1 MLWAL
6 LAGELIVLSIM
17 AGLGDLRRHIPL
29 YLLLFA
35 LAALLFALAVWRTT
49 ERAPSLRIIL
59 FVAIA
64 LRVPMFFTEPS
75 LSDDVW
81 RYLHDGR
88 AQLAGMSPYTLAPND
103 PRTVPYRGSEFGRI
117 NHPDVPTIYPPLAQ
131 MAFRIAAAFPA
142 PLVAWR
148 LVLLAA
154 EIMLLCAAAV
164 LIGRRAYGNLAL
176 YAWHPLAI
184 TEGIGSAHLEPLAI
198 SFLVLAIVANART
211 APVSAG
217 VALAAS
223 VATKLVA
230 APLILL
236 SRRTRTLV
244 AFALVLFVYMP
255 FALMEPNAR
264 GTLSLFAQSWESNGS
279 IFSIANAVVDGR
291 WYRIGAAAVLLAGLW
306 ILRRRHAPLPDAAAA
321 FFFALF
327 ILAPVV
333 HPWYLLWILALLPLR
348 RHPLDAVGV
357 AALIWTITVV
367 CAYTAHQQMLETQVW
382 RIPPFMLMIEYVP
395 VFALLVYAAVR
406 WRVTFRVPAMRFQ

>member
-6 LAGELIVLSIM
+6 LVGELIVLSIM

-29 YLLLFA
+29 YLVLFA
-35 LAALLFALAVWRTT
+35 LAALFFAFAVWRTAET
-49 ERAPSLRIIL
+49 VLSLRIVL
-59 FVAIA
+59 VAAIV

-88 AQLAGMSPYTLAPND
+88 AQLAGISPYAYAPND
-103 PRTVPYRGSEFGRI
+103 PRTAPYRGPEFSRI
-117 NHPDVPTIYPPLAQ
+117 NHPDVTTIYPPFAQ
-131 MAFRIAAAFPA
+131 MAFRLAAAFPA

-148 LVLLAA
+148 LIILAA
-154 EIMLLCAAAV
+154 EIMLLCAAA
-164 LIGRRAYGNLAL
+164 LLLGRRAYGNLAL

-184 TEGIGSAHLEPLAI
+184 TEGIGGAHLEPLAI
-198 SFLVLAIVANART
+198 ALLVLAIAANTRA
-211 APVSAG
+211 APVTAG

-223 VATKLVA
+223 VATKLIA

-236 SRRTRTLV
+236 TSSKRTLA
-244 AFALVLFVYMP
+244 AFALVLFAYMP
-255 FALMEPNAR
+255 FALTEPNAR

-279 IFSIANAVVDGR
+279 IFSIISTFVDGR
-291 WYRIGAAAVLLAGLW
+291 SYRIAAAAVLLAGLW
-306 ILRRRHAPLPDAAAA
+306 ILRRRQMPLPDAAAA
-321 FFFALF
+321 FFFAFF

-348 RHPLDAVGV
+348 KHPLDVVGA

-367 CAYTAHQQMLETQVW
+367 CAYTAHQQLLETQVW
-382 RIPPFMLMIEYVP
+382 RIPTFMLMIEYVP
-395 VFALLVYAAVR
+395 VFALLVYATVR
-406 WRVTFRVPAMRFQ
+406 SRLSFRVLAMRYQ